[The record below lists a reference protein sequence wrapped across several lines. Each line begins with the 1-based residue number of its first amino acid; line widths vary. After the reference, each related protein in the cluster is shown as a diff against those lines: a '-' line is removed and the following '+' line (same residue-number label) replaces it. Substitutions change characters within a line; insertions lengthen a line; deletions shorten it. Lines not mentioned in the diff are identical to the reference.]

1 MATFVSSSCHQFLR
15 YFDHLLCVYKR
26 AHTHTH
32 IHTQAADKHN
42 STAAFMSPSAIK
54 SSGMHKG
61 PVKKPVSA
69 KTCTSV
75 IDGLKQ
81 IYFSK
86 VKDVCV
92 CVCRERD
99 VSVQRCAQQI

>member
-1 MATFVSSSCHQFLR
+1 
-15 YFDHLLCVYKR
+15 
-26 AHTHTH
+26 
-32 IHTQAADKHN
+32 
-42 STAAFMSPSAIK
+42 MSPSAIK

-92 CVCRERD
+92 CVCVERETC
-99 VSVQRCAQQI
+99 RCNAARSRFRSRYTMWMPEV